1 MSELGDE
8 DTPLGVAPS
17 TLNDPTP
24 LRPSPEAPQE
34 MPECLC
40 EVTTLEPQRAG
51 WPEPVALN
59 VERLS
64 REWGGGCLQI
74 RGFNSPTEALLG
86 ARRPHRDR
94 MLTQRG
100 SQRVDKRVDPGG
112 SGVSKGRGAPF
123 HFHLTH
129 WELPMG
135 PFSCRPGLL
144 SSHLTPFLPGVRQA
158 SEQHL
163 RMQLKCM
170 SGFTG

>member
-24 LRPSPEAPQE
+24 LRSSPEAPQE

-64 REWGGGCLQI
+64 
-74 RGFNSPTEALLG
+74 STEALLR
-86 ARRPHRDR
+86 ARSPHRDR